1 MPPRRRRR
9 RPFRRGLR
17 RPSAAAGGRTPCSLL
32 VAARAES
39 PGSGRVVPTAT
50 HKQWRAKRPRTPSP
64 PLPPPPLSSPS
75 PTPSLPSASAS
86 ASARHGDLLRRRR
99 RQPSRCS
106 SPRYISPA
114 FLFFFLLLLLLLLW
128 AYPTTYLPGYFDA
141 RFGRFLVELQE
152 SPVAAGE
159 LEPVVIDDSLSIY
172 KVRLQKCLH
181 CVCGNAS
188 VAAARLCS
196 ATDSIRLL
204 IVI

>member
-1 MPPRRRRR
+1 M
-9 RPFRRGLR
+9 
-17 RPSAAAGGRTPCSLL
+17 
-32 VAARAES
+32 
-39 PGSGRVVPTAT
+39 VPTAT

-75 PTPSLPSASAS
+75 PTPTLPSASAS
-86 ASARHGDLLRRRR
+86 ASARHPDLLRRRR

-114 FLFFFLLLLLLLLW
+114 FLFFLLLLLLLLW

>member
-1 MPPRRRRR
+1 MVCAARPPPPAAVLRVAYSSLLELKAQGQGGWCPQLRTNNGGQRDQEHRRCRCLLLPSLLLLQLQR
-9 RPFRRGLR
+9 FLR
-17 RPSAAAGGRTPCSLL
+17 LRLRLQRVIRTSSAAA
-32 VAARAES
+32 AASRRGA
-39 PGSGRVVPTAT
+39 
-50 HKQWRAKRPRTPSP
+50 
-64 PLPPPPLSSPS
+64 PLRGISRPLS
-75 PTPSLPSASAS
+75 
-86 ASARHGDLLRRRR
+86 
-99 RQPSRCS
+99 
-106 SPRYISPA
+106 
-114 FLFFFLLLLLLLLW
+114 FFFLLLLLLLLW

>member
-1 MPPRRRRR
+1 ME
-9 RPFRRGLR
+9 GKETKNTV
-17 RPSAAAGGRTPCSLL
+17 AAAASS
-32 VAARAES
+32 S
-39 PGSGRVVPTAT
+39 PLFSFSNSNASFGFGFGFSASSG
-50 HKQWRAKRPRTPSP
+50 
-64 PLPPPPLSSPS
+64 PPPPPPPPAVEVLLS
-75 PTPSLPSASAS
+75 
-86 ASARHGDLLRRRR
+86 
-99 RQPSRCS
+99 
-106 SPRYISPA
+106 
-114 FLFFFLLLLLLLLW
+114 
-128 AYPTTYLPGYFDA
+128 
-141 RFGRFLVELQE
+141 EE